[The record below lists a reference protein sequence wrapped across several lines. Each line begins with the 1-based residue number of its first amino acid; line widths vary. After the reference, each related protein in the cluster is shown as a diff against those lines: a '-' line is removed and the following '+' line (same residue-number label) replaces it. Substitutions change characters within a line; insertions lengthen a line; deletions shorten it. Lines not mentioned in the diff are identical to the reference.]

1 MKTIRVN
8 HSTVYRYNCPVRFG
22 EHRME
27 SIAQPPKLKPLRN
40 QQPSDSM
47 GEIGGRVLRDAA

>member
-1 MKTIRVN
+1 MVD
-8 HSTVYRYNCPVRFG
+8 
-22 EHRME
+22 
-27 SIAQPPKLKPLRN
+27 QLKPLRN